1 MGSPL
6 ASLVVEHRGL
16 RSQEGSCIQQQQ
28 QSWNAKVGQYW
39 NKTIHNENIDC
50 VERWCRL
57 LDTMWS
63 RKAQIGARQQEE
75 GGRCIHFTLIG
86 LLLECIL
93 GNGLE
98 GLLDIDGFLGRSLK
112 ERNVALGLA
121 PSHGTL
127 VGDDTLVL
135 EIDLVTENNEW
146 EVLRIAGTGLDEELI
161 APAVEV
167 LKGLGDVDVENEH
180 AAIGTTVESNTK
192 ALEALLTS
200 SIPDLRTDAT

>member
-1 MGSPL
+1 
-6 ASLVVEHRGL
+6 
-16 RSQEGSCIQQQQ
+16 
-28 QSWNAKVGQYW
+28 
-39 NKTIHNENIDC
+39 
-50 VERWCRL
+50 
-57 LDTMWS
+57 MWS

-167 LKGLGDVDVENEH
+167 LKGLGDVDVEHEH